1 MNYIKEIDS
10 LLDRNWLT
18 EHIINLYRIERKQTF
33 PAYIA
38 AAEYVHNL
46 MKSEGFDSE
55 LINFPADGV
64 TTYQDKRTPIGWD
77 ATKMSLTLLT
87 DVPGIDDPVIADF
100 EREPL
105 MAVKHSVSTP
115 PEGIIAPIVTEAQM
129 KAGED
134 VKGAFVLL
142 NQDTRGRGSVVKT
155 ILDLGALGWIS
166 DHLENPHHTPD
177 SVSWLNA
184 GTETHS
190 WHVQDGD
197 RDFISFLITPRTA
210 HYLRNACENGRVL
223 VKAVSDGRRYESV
236 LPVITALLPG
246 ESEKEIWIM
255 AHMYE
260 PLIDDDANG
269 VVGSIGILKALRTL
283 SEEGKLKLKYS
294 VRVIFASEMYGYA
307 AYADLRGGD
316 LSKICIGGINTD
328 GITSATDKSMHRE
341 IRSMEAVDAPGFAG
355 NLFLHA
361 ANSAFEENYPH
372 ISVIRMDHGFGDD
385 RFLSDSTTGL
395 PTVWIEYSDKGLHHN
410 SILKEDMFD
419 VEATASHL
427 AFSGEWIRAMSSAT
441 EDEIKALLPDAV
453 KRANAL
459 LESATTDTVRS
470 DTDTD
475 ARMQFIYDRECMR
488 LSDLR
493 RWGAFP
499 EIDEAIKGIV
509 LPSPQN
515 TLSDVPSRWF
525 DYCENF
531 VFSRKTRGLPHD
543 LVNLPREERKP
554 LPGCILYNLLSDVVS
569 RIDGKKTLKTII
581 REVEW
586 DRNIIFPDSQIQTY
600 LRSCITLY
608 RGGYFGLTEKNPLT
622 AEGLTEA
629 LRALGVKEGDTLLV
643 HSSLSGI
650 GHLPGGAKTAI
661 KALSDAVGESGTFL
675 APAFTR
681 PYIFFEGTVNKS
693 YGFRPFDMRPDGELR
708 DKNIYTGA
716 LPNEMLKTEGVCR
729 SGHSTHEWVALGANA
744 KECVAGHGV
753 FDAPTGKNSPA
764 EHALNRNGSVVF
776 LGCPITSNTFIHYIE
791 TMADAPFLHPAGIA
805 YIDESGKYRTEFI
818 KKHLGGHRS
827 FYDNGGDN
835 EFYREAI
842 KRGLH
847 IHEVPFGMATL
858 YRIELSELYKIGM
871 EMFREDAN
879 ATLCKDKDCPFC
891 KKFR

>member
-1 MNYIKEIDS
+1 
-10 LLDRNWLT
+10 
-18 EHIINLYRIERKQTF
+18 
-33 PAYIA
+33 
-38 AAEYVHNL
+38 
-46 MKSEGFDSE
+46 SEGFDSE

-115 PEGIIAPIVTEAQM
+115 PEGIIAPIITEAQM

-142 NQDTRGRGSVVKT
+142 NQDTRGRGNIVKT
-155 ILDLGALGWIS
+155 ILDLGALGWVS
-166 DHLENPHHTPD
+166 DHLEEPHKTPD

-184 GTETHS
+184 GTETNA

-197 RDFISFLITPRTA
+197 RDFISYLITPRTA
-210 HYLRNACENGRVL
+210 QKLRNACENGRVL
-223 VKAVSDGRRYESV
+223 VRAISDGKRYETV

-269 VVGSIGILKALRTL
+269 VIGSIGILKALRTL

-294 VRVIFASEMYGYA
+294 IRVIFASEMYGYA
-307 AYADLRGGD
+307 AYADLRGGN
-316 LSKICIGGINTD
+316 LSNICIGGINTD
-328 GITSATDKSMHRE
+328 GITSAIDKSMHRE
-341 IRSMEAVDAPGFAG
+341 LRSMEAVDAPGFAG
-355 NLFLHA
+355 NIFLHT
-361 ANSAFEENYPH
+361 ANEAFEKAYPD
-372 ISVIRMDHGFGDD
+372 ITVIRMDHGFGDD

-395 PTVWIEYSDKGLHHN
+395 PTVWIEYSDKGFHHN
-410 SILKEDMFD
+410 SILQEDMFD
-419 VEATASHL
+419 VEATAYHL
-427 AFSGEWIRAMSSAT
+427 AFSGEWVRAMAAAS
-441 EDEIKALLPDAV
+441 EDEIGALLPDAA

-459 LESATTDTVRS
+459 LEKVSTDAVRS
-470 DTDTD
+470 DTDLLG
-475 ARMQFIYDRECMR
+475 RMKFIYNRECAR
-488 LSDLR
+488 ISALR
-493 RWGAFP
+493 SWADVP
-499 EIDEAIKGIV
+499 EIEKAISEIKI
-509 LPSPQN
+509 PSPKN
-515 TLSDVPSRWF
+515 ELCEVSSKWF

-531 VFSRKTRGLPHD
+531 VFSRITVGLPHD
-543 LVNLPREERKP
+543 LMNLPREERKP
-554 LPGCILYNLLSDVVS
+554 LPGSILYNLLSDVVS
-569 RIDGKKTLKTII
+569 RIDGKKTLKSII

-586 DRNIIFPDSQIQTY
+586 DRSIIFDDSTVRTY

-622 AEGLTEA
+622 AEALTEA

-661 KALSDAVGESGTFL
+661 KALSDAVGKSGTFL

-744 KECVAGHGV
+744 
-753 FDAPTGKNSPA
+753 
-764 EHALNRNGSVVF
+764 
-776 LGCPITSNTFIHYIE
+776 
-791 TMADAPFLHPAGIA
+791 
-805 YIDESGKYRTEFI
+805 
-818 KKHLGGHRS
+818 
-827 FYDNGGDN
+827 
-835 EFYREAI
+835 
-842 KRGLH
+842 
-847 IHEVPFGMATL
+847 
-858 YRIELSELYKIGM
+858 
-871 EMFREDAN
+871 
-879 ATLCKDKDCPFC
+879 
-891 KKFR
+891 